1 MLVIIIRS
9 LIIFFLLVVGMRLM
23 GKRQL
28 GELQPFEFVI
38 TLAIAEL
45 ACIPIQD
52 VSIPILY
59 GVIPLF
65 TVFVVHYFLTML
77 SNKSLLFRRIMNG
90 KPMIVVN
97 EKGIDAE
104 ALKKLDMNVN
114 DLMEALRSQQF
125 FSIEQVSYAIVET
138 DGNVSVLPN
147 EQAEQPKSIPLSLI
161 VEGKLVEANLGISNT
176 GREQIEAFLKERKLS
191 LKNVVLMTT
200 ESNKIFV
207 QPRNDKYFTVDLT

>member
-9 LIIFFLLVVGMRLM
+9 LILFILLVVGMRLM

-45 ACIPIQD
+45 ACVPIQD

-59 GVIPLF
+59 GLVPLF

-77 SNKSLLFRRIMNG
+77 SNKWMWFRKTMNG
-90 KPMIVVN
+90 KPMIVIN
-97 EKGIDAE
+97 ENGIDAD

-125 FSIEQVSYAIVET
+125 FSVEQVAYAIVET

-161 VEGKLVEANLGISNT
+161 VEGKLIEANLGISNT
-176 GREQIEAFLKERKLS
+176 GREQINAFLKDRNLTQKDI
-191 LKNVVLMTT
+191 VLMTT
-200 ESNKIFV
+200 ESNKVFV
-207 QPRNDKYFTVDLT
+207 QPKNNKYFTVKLA

>member
-1 MLVIIIRS
+1 MMVVIIRS
-9 LIIFFLLVVGMRLM
+9 LIIFVLLVVGMRLM

-59 GVIPLF
+59 GVVPLF
-65 TVFVVHYFLTML
+65 TVFVVHYLLTL
-77 SNKSLLFRRIMNG
+77 LTNKFQWFRKTMNG
-90 KPMIVVN
+90 KPMIVIN

-147 EQAEQPKSIPLSLI
+147 EQAQPPKSIPLSLV
-161 VEGKLVEANLGISNT
+161 VEGKLIEANLGISNT
-176 GREQIEAFLKERKLS
+176 GREQIETFLKDRNLTF
-191 LKNVVLMTT
+191 KNVVLMTT
-200 ESNKIFV
+200 ESNKVFV
-207 QPRNDKYFTVDLT
+207 QPKNEKYFTVDLA